1 MKNIL
6 LATTGLFGAAMLATA
21 AGAATPKVTLGGF
34 TDFQVGI
41 TDDDRDQN
49 LRETGF
55 RNDSEISIRVDGKT
69 DGGLGYGA
77 VIDLEADVTNDADNE
92 GTNASRT
99 FTYLSGNWGKV
110 ELGSNGGAETTTRV
124 DASTLAVATG
134 GINGSWTYFTNT
146 GAAAAANGLGTTG
159 NGGFI
164 TTARGFVEHGS
175 TTSLADETFVNS
187 NKITY
192 YTPRYSGFQLGVSY
206 TPDIDDRGQTL
217 GKTETGTSFGQVW
230 SGGIN
235 YDGKLTKD
243 VRFAASLTGEVGEG
257 DGNAVA
263 ANVVNDIETYQIGA
277 LVGYKG
283 FSVAGSWADW
293 SDSLGAAGT
302 AGDDASYWTLG
313 AGYETGPFGLSVTYL
328 SSEVERGAAQNEF
341 DNVVIG
347 ADYKLAPGLTPY
359 AEVSF
364 FEFDEQGTGA
374 TVYDNEGTAFIL
386 GTQVAF

>member
-34 TDFQVGI
+34 TDFQVGV

-49 LRETGF
+49 VRETGF
-55 RNDSEISIRVDGKT
+55 RNDSEIKIRVDGKT

-77 VIDLEADVTNDADNE
+77 VIDLEADVNDDSDNQ
-92 GTNASRT
+92 GSNASRT
-99 FTYLSGNWGKV
+99 YTYLSGNWGKV

-134 GINGSWTYFTNT
+134 GINGKWYKFLNR
-146 GAAAAANGLGTTG
+146 GAGAGGTALNAAG

-164 TTARGFVEHGS
+164 TSAEGFVEHGS
-175 TTSLADETFVNS
+175 TTDVGDEQFENAS
-187 NKITY
+187 KITY
-192 YTPRYSGFQLGVSY
+192 YSPRYNGFQLGLSY
-206 TPDIDDRGQTL
+206 TADIDDRGQTAAR
-217 GKTETGTSFGQVW
+217 TETGTSFGEVW

-235 YDGKLTKD
+235 YEGNLTKE
-243 VRFAASLTGEVGEG
+243 VRFAASVTGEFGEA
-257 DGNAVA
+257 DSNATP
-263 ANVVNDIETYQIGA
+263 NNDIESYAIGA
-277 LVGYKG
+277 LVGYKN
-283 FSVAGSWADW
+283 FSFAGSYGDW
-293 SDSLGAAGT
+293 TDSLGASNT

-313 AGYETGPFGLSVTYL
+313 AGYEAGAFGLSVTYL

-359 AEVSF
+359 AEVAI
-364 FEFDEQGTGA
+364 FEFDEDGTAG
-374 TVYDNEGTAFIL
+374 YDNEGTVFLL